1 MLGVIQDETVLKWSH
16 MKSVLVSCVVTLNN
30 PQECKS
36 SFQSHSSMGETG
48 DTRPWVSMYRWAEAV
63 EASYDVLV
71 TVLTTKN
78 RLELVANVNRSLNR
92 AIMQITGSIKE
103 IFESLEKGNEETL
116 HLVVPSY
123 YLLSSK
129 LHAQARQST
138 AVQTFLSNLQ
148 KYLDD
153 KF

>member
-1 MLGVIQDETVLKWSH
+1 MLSVIQDETVLKWSH
-16 MKSVLVSCVVTLNN
+16 VVTLNN
-30 PQECKS
+30 PHECKS

-48 DTRPWVSMYRWAEAV
+48 DTRPWVSMYRRAEAV

-129 LHAQARQST
+129 LHAQARQFT

-148 KYLDD
+148 K
-153 KF
+153 

>member
-48 DTRPWVSMYRWAEAV
+48 DTRPWVSMYRRAEAV

-71 TVLTTKN
+71 TVLTTK
-78 RLELVANVNRSLNR
+78 
-92 AIMQITGSIKE
+92 TD
-103 IFESLEKGNEETL
+103 
-116 HLVVPSY
+116 
-123 YLLSSK
+123 LSWWQM
-129 LHAQARQST
+129 LIGH
-138 AVQTFLSNLQ
+138 
-148 KYLDD
+148 
-153 KF
+153 